1 MIRPEECILGE
12 TEEPLVVSSSAEVS
26 LVALSM
32 VKQAQRTLD
41 MISRNLDPVVYDTPE
56 FVQAVRQLVLKS
68 RHTKVR
74 ILVHEPAQI
83 MKRGHRLVD
92 LAMQLTSFIELRV
105 PDNEHADFN
114 ESLLIADASGYIHR
128 QNGERYEAKLNF
140 SDGRISRILSKVFDE
155 IWEKGRPDPNLRRAL
170 L

>member
-1 MIRPEECILGE
+1 MIRLENYTLGE
-12 TEEPLVVSSSAEVS
+12 TDEPLVVGTSAEV
-26 LVALSM
+26 ALAALMM
-32 VKQAQRTLD
+32 VGQSRRTLD
-41 MISRNLDPVVYDTPE
+41 IISRTLDPVIYDTPD
-56 FVQAVRQLVLKS
+56 FVEAVRQLVLKS

-74 ILVHEPAQI
+74 LLVHEPAQI

-92 LAMQLTSFIELRV
+92 LGMQLTSFIEMRI

-114 ESLLIADASGYIHR
+114 ESLLIADAVGYIHR

-140 SDGRISRILSKVFDE
+140 SDGRASRILSKIFDE
-155 IWEKGRPDPNLRRAL
+155 MWEKGRTDPNLRRAL